1 MKLNRADR
9 RRAKRLGYKTCPIC
23 GQYMIDGVDQ
33 FMHPETNVRI
43 CKECGVESFS
53 SEIRNND
60 SKIAIMVTLDGN
72 ARLVTCNDAFE
83 AIAGAKIPDLSEPK
97 PSVRFCA
104 GGYDL
109 WCEAGE
115 PGTDAYRVYRIGT
128 ILKGLDELRDFIVP
142 IKLEDLVTIP
152 EARRESENFL
162 VEPLYTKDGSF
173 VTNRVTAK
181 ESGKTYYMNTSELLK
196 GAFNEGQ
203 EAE

>member
-23 GQYMIDGVDQ
+23 GQYMIDPVDK
-33 FMHPETNVRI
+33 FISPETDVCI
-43 CKECGVESFS
+43 CKECGVDQFS
-53 SEIRNND
+53 SAIRNGD
-60 SKIAIMVTLDGN
+60 SKIAVMVTLDGN
-72 ARLVTCNDAFE
+72 ARLVTGNDAFGI
-83 AIAGAKIPDLSEPK
+83 IADAKIPDLSEPK
-97 PSVRFCA
+97 PSVRFCN

-128 ILKGLDELRDFIVP
+128 ILKGLDELREFIVP

-152 EARRESENFL
+152 EARRESENF
-162 VEPLYTKDGSF
+162 VMEPLYTKDGSF
-173 VTNRVTAK
+173 VTNRITVK
-181 ESGKTYYMNTSELLK
+181 SSGKTYYMNTSELLK

>member
-1 MKLNRADR
+1 MKLNRANR

-43 CKECGVESFS
+43 CKECGVEQFS
-53 SEIRNND
+53 SIIRNGD
-60 SKIAIMVTLDGN
+60 SKIAVMVTLDGY
-72 ARLVTCNDAFE
+72 ARLVTGNDAFGI
-83 AIAGAKIPDLSEPK
+83 IADAKIPDLVDPR

-115 PGTDAYRVYRIGT
+115 VGTDAYRVYRIGT
-128 ILKGLDELRDFIVP
+128 ILKGLDELHEFIVP
-142 IKLEDLVTIP
+142 VKLEDLVTIP
-152 EARRESENFL
+152 EARRESKNFIK
-162 VEPLYTKDGSF
+162 EPLYTKDGSF
-173 VTNRVTAK
+173 VTNRVTVK
-181 ESGKTYYMNTSELLK
+181 SSGKTYYMNTSELLK